1 MTELVFGISYSLQEK
16 EEFRYVVASI
26 AGSNVR
32 TGTLCQ
38 APILQWRRLDR
49 HLFQTSILA
58 RNRFMGFVDRLMRD
72 RMNAKNIHGDV
83 FSLLLK
89 AKDPNTGQVLDSRQL
104 GAESVNL
111 IVAGKP

>member
-1 MTELVFGISYSLQEK
+1 
-16 EEFRYVVASI
+16 
-26 AGSNVR
+26 
-32 TGTLCQ
+32 
-38 APILQWRRLDR
+38 
-49 HLFQTSILA
+49 
-58 RNRFMGFVDRLMRD
+58 MGFVDRLMRD